1 MVYGKDRHEEGYAEA
16 VAQATPGNGD
26 FVAASR
32 TAVPALVE
40 ALRAS
45 LAWFGDRG
53 NHDEDCGWT
62 TFGDI
67 ELRSAE
73 GIVLKRG
80 TPVQL
85 TKTEFFLLN
94 HLADHANQ
102 VLSRQQLLE
111 AVWDYPPDGDGRL
124 VDTHMA
130 RLRAKIEDKPGE
142 PEHLITVRGL
152 GYKLVS

>member
-67 ELRSAE
+67 DEDCDCPLHELYSA
-73 GIVLKRG
+73 I
-80 TPVQL
+80 
-85 TKTEFFLLN
+85 
-94 HLADHANQ
+94 A
-102 VLSRQQLLE
+102 S
-111 AVWDYPPDGDGRL
+111 
-124 VDTHMA
+124 
-130 RLRAKIEDKPGE
+130 
-142 PEHLITVRGL
+142 GL
-152 GYKLVS
+152 GVRS